1 MKITRIL
8 YWEWIQLVRAP
19 YKIIAL
25 ILFGLAGIAGIING
39 VSLYQKQLKTLEQV
53 ESTSRE
59 QQESV
64 KGWFADGKTGPEDRP
79 WIDVS
84 TPFWAMWYSAHQAN
98 KVPSPMMAFAIG
110 QAEQYGFYK
119 RVNVWSTAYDN
130 DMAEEISNPE
140 RVVLGALDFSFVSVF
155 LLPLLLIILTF
166 NIGGYEQDKQLAG
179 LIQLQQ
185 GIYTPWIIGR
195 VSGIGVLVSLF
206 LTAFI
211 LLSGIFSGAFMNSPI
226 LLLKYLASI
235 LCYQW
240 IWLILIGCFIY
251 LKLGQTAQAMA
262 ITLVWV
268 MVAIVIPGMVHQAS
282 SLSYPNNL
290 MVKYLDAKRVD
301 QEKIYAMPHH
311 QIWSEVSSKLP
322 ELKSTKLASLADSL
336 IPLEV
341 KGGLFRT
348 EIAFHMM
355 DVHDAIEAGFE
366 KKNKMIQNSYWFNP
380 LVGIQN
386 YLFELAGTDYY
397 SYAHYRRKIQ
407 NSNLDICKMLILDE
421 WNGVRVTADV
431 YAEYLKLLNK
441 E

>member
-19 YKIIAL
+19 YKVIAL
-25 ILFGLAGIAGIING
+25 ILFGLAGIAGVLNG
-39 VSLYQKQLKTLEQV
+39 VTLYQKQLETLALV

-59 QQESV
+59 QQSNV
-64 KGWFADGKTGPEDRP
+64 RGWFTAGKTGPEDRP

-84 TPFWAMWYSAHQAN
+84 RPFWAMWYSSHQVN
-98 KVPSPMMAFAIG
+98 KAPSPMMAFAIG

-130 DMAEEISNPE
+130 DMAEEITNPE
-140 RVVLGALDFSFVSVF
+140 RVVMGALDFTFVSVF

-166 NIGGYEQDKQLAG
+166 NIGGYEQDKQMAS
-179 LIQLQQ
+179 LIHVQQ
-185 GIYTPWIIGR
+185 GIYTPWVVGR
-195 VSGIGVLVSLF
+195 LTGIGFLVSLF
-206 LTAFI
+206 LTALI
-211 LLSGIFSGAFMNSPI
+211 LFSGVLSGALMSTPT
-226 LLLKYLASI
+226 LLLIYLASV
-235 LCYQW
+235 LFYKW
-240 IWLILIGCFIY
+240 IWLMLIGCFIH
-251 LKLGQTAQAMA
+251 LKFGQTAQAMA
-262 ITLVWV
+262 ITIVWV
-268 MVAIVIPGMVHQAS
+268 MVALVIPGMVHLAS
-282 SLSYPNNL
+282 SLYYPNNL

-301 QEKIYAMPHH
+301 QEKIYALPHA

-322 ELKSTKLASLADSL
+322 EIKSTKLASFPDSL

-355 DVHDAIEAGFE
+355 EVHEAIEAGFE
-366 KKNKMIQNSYWFNP
+366 EKNKMIQQSYWFNP

-386 YLFELAGTDYY
+386 HLFELAETDYY
-397 SYAHYRRKIQ
+397 SYANYRRKIQ

-421 WNGVRVTADV
+421 WNEVRVTADV
-431 YAEYLKLLNK
+431 YAEYLRLLTN